1 MSKELDLISLAIAK
15 ASWWHQDQVRKYTN
29 EKYIIHPLE
38 VMKFL
43 ELFTKDEAVLA
54 AALLHDVIE
63 DTDATLEEVRTIFG
77 DDIAA
82 LVFGM
87 SEPEVPAGTNRGERK
102 EIYRRHLEKQCWRTK
117 MIKFGDIYSNTK
129 DIAMHDP
136 DFAVVYLAEIQRTI
150 TSIDDNRIPVLLRH
164 MVKEQVK
171 LAKLYVDQF
180 QANKKLVKKLSN
192 IRTITET
199 IKGELL

>member
-1 MSKELDLISLAIAK
+1 MSKALDTISLAIAK
-15 ASWWHQDQVRKYTN
+15 ASWWHGEQKRKYTN
-29 EKYIIHPLE
+29 DDYIVHPIE
-38 VMKFL
+38 VMKIL

-54 AALLHDVIE
+54 AAILHDVVE
-63 DTDATLEEVRTIFG
+63 DTSATVGEVNAIFG
-77 DDIAA
+77 EDVSK

-87 SEPEVPAGTNRGERK
+87 SEPEVPVGTNREQRK
-102 EIYRRHLEKQCWRTK
+102 EIYRVHLGEQCWRTK

-150 TSIDDNRIPVLLRH
+150 NTIDDPRIPLLLRQ
-164 MVKEQVK
+164 MVKDQVK

-180 QANKKLVKKLSN
+180 QASKRLVKKINN

>member
-1 MSKELDLISLAIAK
+1 MSKALDPISLAIAK
-15 ASWWHQDQVRKYTN
+15 ASWWHGEQVRKYTN
-29 EKYIIHPLE
+29 EKYIVHPIE

-54 AALLHDVIE
+54 AAILHDVVE
-63 DTDATLEEVRTIFG
+63 DTPATVKEVEAIFG
-77 DDIAA
+77 EDVAK

-102 EIYRRHLEKQCWRTK
+102 EIYRQHLEKQCWRTK

-150 TSIDDNRIPVLLRH
+150 NSIDDNRIPLLLRQ

>member
-1 MSKELDLISLAIAK
+1 MSKPLDLISLAMAK

-43 ELFTKDEAVLA
+43 ELFTQDEAVLA
-54 AALLHDVIE
+54 AALLHDVVE
-63 DTDATLEEVRTIFG
+63 DTDATIEEVRTIFG
-77 DDIAA
+77 DDVAA

-87 SEPEVPAGTNRGERK
+87 SEPEVPAGTNREQRK
-102 EIYRRHLEKQCWRTK
+102 ETYRLHLEKQCWRTK
-117 MIKFGDIYSNTK
+117 MIKYGDIYSNTK

-136 DFAVVYLAEIQRTI
+136 DFAVVYLAEIQRTLGTI
-150 TSIDDNRIPVLLRH
+150 EDPRIPLLLRQI
-164 MVKEQVK
+164 VNDQVQ
-171 LAKLYVDQF
+171 LAKLYVNQF
-180 QANKKLVKKLSN
+180 QASKKLVKKINN
-192 IRTITET
+192 IKAITET

>member
-1 MSKELDLISLAIAK
+1 
-15 ASWWHQDQVRKYTN
+15 
-29 EKYIIHPLE
+29 
-38 VMKFL
+38 
-43 ELFTKDEAVLA
+43 
-54 AALLHDVIE
+54 
-63 DTDATLEEVRTIFG
+63 
-77 DDIAA
+77 
-82 LVFGM
+82 
-87 SEPEVPAGTNRGERK
+87 
-102 EIYRRHLEKQCWRTK
+102 
-117 MIKFGDIYSNTK
+117 
-129 DIAMHDP
+129 MHDP

-150 TSIDDNRIPVLLRH
+150 NSIDDNRIPLLLRQ

>member
-1 MSKELDLISLAIAK
+1 MSKALDQISLAIAK
-15 ASWWHQDQVRKYTN
+15 ASWWHGKQVRKYTN
-29 EKYIIHPLE
+29 EKYIVHPIE

-54 AALLHDVIE
+54 AAILHDVIE
-63 DTDATLEEVRTIFG
+63 DTDATIEEVKAIFG
-77 DDIAA
+77 EDVAS

-87 SEPEVPAGTNRGERK
+87 SEPEVPAGTNREQRK
-102 EIYRRHLEKQCWRTK
+102 EIYRIHLSEQCWRTK
-117 MIKFGDIYSNTK
+117 MIKHGDIYSNTK

-136 DFAVVYLAEIQRTI
+136 DFAVVYLAEIQRTLS
-150 TSIDDNRIPVLLRH
+150 SIEAPDIPPLLRQI
-164 MVKEQVK
+164 VLDQVK

-180 QANKKLVKKLSN
+180 QASKKLVKKINN

>member
-1 MSKELDLISLAIAK
+1 MSKALDPISLAIAK
-15 ASWWHQDQVRKYTN
+15 ASWWHGEQVRKYTN
-29 EKYIIHPLE
+29 EKYIVHPIE

-54 AALLHDVIE
+54 AAILHDVIE
-63 DTDATLEEVRTIFG
+63 DTDATIEEVKAIFG
-77 DDIAA
+77 EDVAS

-87 SEPEVPAGTNRGERK
+87 SEPEVPAGTNREQRK
-102 EIYRRHLEKQCWRTK
+102 EIYRIHLSEQCWRTK
-117 MIKFGDIYSNTK
+117 MIKHGDIYSNTK

-136 DFAVVYLAEIQRTI
+136 DFAVVYLAEIQRTLS
-150 TSIDDNRIPVLLRH
+150 SIEAPDIPPLLRQI
-164 MVKEQVK
+164 VLDQVK

-180 QANKKLVKKLSN
+180 QASKKLVKKINN

>member
-1 MSKELDLISLAIAK
+1 MSKALDPISLAIAK
-15 ASWWHQDQVRKYTN
+15 ASWWHGEQVRKYTN
-29 EKYIIHPLE
+29 EKYIVHPIE

-43 ELFTKDEAVLA
+43 ALFTQDEAVMVA
-54 AALLHDVIE
+54 AILHDVVE
-63 DTDATLEEVRTIFG
+63 DTPATVKEVEAIFG
-77 DDIAA
+77 EDVAK

-102 EIYRRHLEKQCWRTK
+102 EIYRQHLEKQCWRTK

-150 TSIDDNRIPVLLRH
+150 NSIDDNRIPLLLRQ

>member
-1 MSKELDLISLAIAK
+1 MSKALDQISLAIAK
-15 ASWWHQDQVRKYTN
+15 ASWWHGKQVRKYTN
-29 EKYIIHPLE
+29 EKYIVHPIE

-54 AALLHDVIE
+54 AAILHDVVE
-63 DTDATLEEVRTIFG
+63 DTPATVKEVEAIFG
-77 DDIAA
+77 EDVAK

-102 EIYRRHLEKQCWRTK
+102 EIYRQHLEKQCWRTK

-150 TSIDDNRIPVLLRH
+150 NSIDDTRIPLLLRQ

>member
-1 MSKELDLISLAIAK
+1 MSKALDLISLAIAK
-15 ASWWHQDQVRKYTN
+15 ASWWHKDQVRKYTN
-29 EKYIIHPLE
+29 DNYIVHPIE

-54 AALLHDVIE
+54 AAVLHDVVE
-63 DTDATLEEVRTIFG
+63 DTDATIQEVKAIFG
-77 DDIAA
+77 DDVAK

-87 SEPEVPAGTNRGERK
+87 SEPEVPVGTNREQRK
-102 EIYRRHLEKQCWRTK
+102 EIYRLHLEQQCWRTK
-117 MIKFGDIYSNTK
+117 MIKHGDIYSNTK

-136 DFAVVYLAEIQRTI
+136 DFAVVYLAEIQRTLK
-150 TSIDDNRIPVLLRH
+150 SIDDPRIPLLLRQ
-164 MVKEQVK
+164 VVIDQVK

-180 QANKKLVKKLSN
+180 QASKKLVKKINN
-192 IRTITET
+192 IKTITES

>member
-1 MSKELDLISLAIAK
+1 MSKALDPISLAIAK
-15 ASWWHQDQVRKYTN
+15 ASWWHGEQKRKYTN
-29 EKYIIHPLE
+29 DDYIVHPIE
-38 VMKFL
+38 VMNFL
-43 ELFTKDEAVLA
+43 ALFTQDEAVMVA
-54 AALLHDVIE
+54 AILHDVVE
-63 DTDATLEEVRTIFG
+63 DTPATVKEVEAIFG
-77 DDIAA
+77 EDVAK

-129 DIAMHDP
+129 DITMHDP

-150 TSIDDNRIPVLLRH
+150 NSIDDNRIPLLLRQ

>member
-1 MSKELDLISLAIAK
+1 MSKALDPISLAIAK
-15 ASWWHQDQVRKYTN
+15 ASWWHGEQVRKYTN
-29 EKYIIHPLE
+29 EKYIVHPIE
-38 VMKFL
+38 VMNFL
-43 ELFTKDEAVLA
+43 ALFTQDEAVMVA
-54 AALLHDVIE
+54 AILHDVVE
-63 DTDATLEEVRTIFG
+63 DTPATIKEVEAIFG
-77 DDIAA
+77 EDVAK

-87 SEPEVPAGTNRGERK
+87 SEPEVPAGINRGERK
-102 EIYRRHLEKQCWRTK
+102 EIYRQHLEKQCWRTK

-150 TSIDDNRIPVLLRH
+150 NSIDDNRIPLLLRQ

-180 QANKKLVKKLSN
+180 QVNKKLVKKLSN

>member
-1 MSKELDLISLAIAK
+1 MSKALDSISLAIAK
-15 ASWWHQDQVRKYTN
+15 ASWWHGEQVRKYTN
-29 EKYIIHPLE
+29 EKYIVHPIE

-54 AALLHDVIE
+54 AAILHDVVE
-63 DTDATLEEVRTIFG
+63 DTPATVKEVEAIFG
-77 DDIAA
+77 EDVAK

-102 EIYRRHLEKQCWRTK
+102 EIYRQHLEKQCWRTK

-150 TSIDDNRIPVLLRH
+150 NSIDDTRIPLLLRQ

>member
-54 AALLHDVIE
+54 AALLHDVVE
-63 DTDATLEEVRTIFG
+63 DTDATIEDVRAIFG

-87 SEPEVPAGTNRGERK
+87 SEPEVPAGTNRGGRK

>member
-1 MSKELDLISLAIAK
+1 MVAAI
-15 ASWWHQDQVRKYTN
+15 
-29 EKYIIHPLE
+29 
-38 VMKFL
+38 
-43 ELFTKDEAVLA
+43 
-54 AALLHDVIE
+54 LHDVVE
-63 DTDATLEEVRTIFG
+63 DTPATVQEVEAIFG
-77 DDIAA
+77 EDVAK

-102 EIYRRHLEKQCWRTK
+102 EIYRQHLEKQCWRTK

-150 TSIDDNRIPVLLRH
+150 NSIDDNRIPLLLRQ